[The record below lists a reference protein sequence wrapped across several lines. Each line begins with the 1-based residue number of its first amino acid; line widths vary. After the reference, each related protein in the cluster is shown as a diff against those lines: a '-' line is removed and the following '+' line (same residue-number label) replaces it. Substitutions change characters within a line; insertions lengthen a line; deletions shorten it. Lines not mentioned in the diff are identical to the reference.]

1 MLTLTDIVMV
11 RASFARIASIQGA
24 AADLFYDRLFA
35 IAPGL
40 RRLFPADLAQQKK
53 KLMEMISTTI
63 GGLNDF
69 KKLAPAVKSLGARH
83 AAYGVTAADYAIVG
97 EALLWTLEQGLA
109 AEFKPE
115 VRSAWIKLYDMIAT
129 TMQAGAAEWN
139 GSRRERAGTNP
150 LPD

>member
-11 RASFARIASIQGA
+11 RASFARIASIRGA
-24 AADLFYDRLFA
+24 GADLFYDRLFA
-35 IAPGL
+35 IAPSL

-83 AAYGVTAADYAIVG
+83 AAYGVTAADYPSSARRCCG
-97 EALLWTLEQGLA
+97 RSSKASPQNSSR
-109 AEFKPE
+109 KC
-115 VRSAWIKLYDMIAT
+115 VRPGSSCT
-129 TMQAGAAEWN
+129 T
-139 GSRRERAGTNP
+139 
-150 LPD
+150 